1 MATSPP
7 SDRTGRPRGD
17 GSPKGPG
24 PHRRPGGPGRVARPP
39 GPPGALLYAG
49 LALHRDP
56 PAYFLRI
63 ARGHPRL
70 AHLRLGGEH
79 VYVLSHPDLV
89 HELFVTRGRDLRK
102 GRTLERIRILLGE
115 GLLTSEGEWH
125 RSQRRLI
132 QPALQGDRLRAYAPV
147 MVRAARDRAA
157 DWQDGRQVDLA
168 REMSALT
175 VAVVGE
181 TLFGTD
187 LRDRSPEVA
196 DALGELMD
204 GFSRRMLPGADL
216 LLSVPTRG
224 RARLFAAVDRLDAL
238 VRTMITERRDRPPG
252 PDLLSTLLEAAA
264 ADAGTTDADTVV
276 RDEVMTLLLAGHET
290 TASALSWAWWLLDRN
305 PEAAAWLHAEVDAV
319 VTEPVRLTYADL
331 DRLPR
336 TRAVLAEAMRLYPP
350 SWILG
355 RRTLVDVELDGW
367 TLPAGSLCVTSQYA
381 LHRDPRFWAAP
392 DAFAPARW
400 IGPDGAFG
408 EGVPGQP
415 RAAYVPFGAGAR
427 ICVGLGFAWTEG
439 VLVLA
444 TLARRWAPQLAP
456 GHRVRPQAA
465 VTLRPAGGMP
475 VVLRERSPGAGG
487 HNRERDPDG
496 RR

>member
-7 SDRTGRPRGD
+7 SDRTDEPRGD
-17 GSPKGPG
+17 GRPLRRG

-49 LALHRDP
+49 LALHREP

-63 ARGHPRL
+63 ARRHPRL

-102 GRTLERIRILLGE
+102 GRTLERIRMLLGE

-125 RSQRRLI
+125 RSQRRLV

-157 DWQDGRQVDLA
+157 GWRDGLQVDLA

-181 TLFGTD
+181 ALFGTD
-187 LRDRSPEVA
+187 LRDRSDEVA

-216 LLSVPTRG
+216 LLSVPSRG

-238 VRTMITERRDRPPG
+238 VRGMIAERRRRPLG
-252 PDLLSTLLEAAA
+252 SDLLSTLLEAS
-264 ADAGTTDADTVV
+264 ADDGTAV

-290 TASALSWAWWLLDRN
+290 TASALSWTWWLLDRN
-305 PEAAAWLHAEVDAV
+305 PEAAAWLRAEVDAV
-319 VTEPVRLTYADL
+319 AADPARLTYADL

-355 RRTLVDVELDGW
+355 RRTLADVELDGW

-400 IGPDGAFG
+400 IGRDGAFG

-415 RAAYVPFGAGAR
+415 RAAYLPFGVGAR

-444 TLARRWAPQLAP
+444 TLARRWAPQVAP

-465 VTLRPAGGMP
+465 VTLRPNGGMP
-475 VVLRERSPGAGG
+475 VVLHERSPGTGRHHG
-487 HNRERDPDG
+487 ERGSSGP
-496 RR
+496 R

>member
-1 MATSPP
+1 M
-7 SDRTGRPRGD
+7 
-17 GSPKGPG
+17 
-24 PHRRPGGPGRVARPP
+24 ARPP

-49 LALHRDP
+49 LALRRDP

-63 ARGHPRL
+63 ARRHPRL

-147 MVRAARDRAA
+147 MVRAALDRAA
-157 DWQDGRQVDLA
+157 GWRDGRQVDLA

-181 TLFGTD
+181 ALFGTD
-187 LRDRSPEVA
+187 LRDRSAEVA

-224 RARLFAAVDRLDAL
+224 RARLFAAADRLDAL
-238 VRTMITERRDRPPG
+238 VRTMIAERRGRPPG

-264 ADAGTTDADTVV
+264 DGNGTGNGAATDADTVV

-305 PEAAAWLHAEVDAV
+305 PVAATWLHAELDAV
-319 VTEPVRLTYADL
+319 VTDPARLTYADL

-355 RRTLVDVELDGW
+355 RRTLTDVELDGW

-400 IGPDGAFG
+400 IGSDGAFG

-415 RAAYVPFGAGAR
+415 RAAYLPFGVGAR

-444 TLARRWAPQLAP
+444 TLARRWAPQAVP

-465 VTLRPAGGMP
+465 VTLRPGGGMP
-475 VVLRERSPGAGG
+475 VVLREHSPEHSPRHFPG
-487 HNRERDPDG
+487 HLRRHFPGTGQDHRERDPDG
-496 RR
+496 PR

>member
-1 MATSPP
+1 M
-7 SDRTGRPRGD
+7 
-17 GSPKGPG
+17 
-24 PHRRPGGPGRVARPP
+24 ARPP

-49 LALHRDP
+49 LALHREP

-63 ARGHPRL
+63 AHRHPRL

-89 HELFVTRGRDLRK
+89 HELLVTRGRDLRK
-102 GRTLERIRILLGE
+102 GRTLERIRMLLGE

-125 RSQRRLI
+125 RSQRRLV

-157 DWQDGRQVDLA
+157 GWRDGLQVDLA

-187 LRDRSPEVA
+187 LRGRSAEVA

-224 RARLFAAVDRLDAL
+224 RARLFAAVDRLDTL
-238 VRTMITERRDRPPG
+238 VRTMIAERRDRPRG
-252 PDLLSTLLEAAA
+252 PDLLSTLLDASAGAAGTGGGS
-264 ADAGTTDADTVV
+264 DAGADGETDADAAV

-305 PEAAAWLHAEVDAV
+305 PEAAAWLHAEIDAV
-319 VTEPVRLTYADL
+319 VTDPARLTYADL

-400 IGPDGAFG
+400 IGSDGAFG

-415 RAAYVPFGAGAR
+415 RAAYLPFGLGAR

-444 TLARRWAPQLAP
+444 TLARRWAPQVPP

-465 VTLRPAGGMP
+465 VTLRPSGGMP
-475 VVLRERSPGAGG
+475 VVLRERSSGP
-487 HNRERDPDG
+487 G
-496 RR
+496 RRHREQGPDSLR